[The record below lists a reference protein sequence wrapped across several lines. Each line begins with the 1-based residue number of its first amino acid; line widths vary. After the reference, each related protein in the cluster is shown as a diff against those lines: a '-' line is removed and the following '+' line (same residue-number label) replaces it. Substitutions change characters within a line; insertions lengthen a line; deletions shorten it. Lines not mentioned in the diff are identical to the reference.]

1 MELLESAMA
10 FAVVMIILSTIVSG
24 IVEVGLRALR
34 WRERTLKQ
42 TVVTLFDTVVWPRL
56 ESQLRTMLIADG
68 VAGSDRKS
76 SARARFLAKMLANP
90 AFGDPPTDKAPTA
103 KKSVSVLTPLAF
115 TERLARTDVG
125 KAILDQGKE
134 EVDLLVKDFVR
145 TFDRFGRAASE
156 KFRKNATF
164 AAIVV
169 GLIFAFATNVTT
181 DRIFVTLFNNPDI
194 RTALIENA
202 NEASQ
207 GNSKVLA
214 KIESALNDP
223 KNTLPPADLEELK
236 ADIQTVKE
244 QFGTLAAKGIPLGY
258 GYFPYCANKA
268 ARNCNPAVEVDWE
281 HYVFWAFFTALAG
294 ILIGLGGPFWFRVFS
309 SLSQV
314 FQVLRSLGVGKK
326 DKQAKPEELDPLPS
340 AEESTKPKDVLDAFM
355 VAAKVHSGLAANATG
370 SGRRFI
376 D

>member
-42 TVVTLFDTVVWPRL
+42 TVITLFDTVVWPRL
-56 ESQLRTMLIADG
+56 ELQLKAML
-68 VAGSDRKS
+68 AGSGAGDKKS
-76 SARARFLAKMLANP
+76 SARIRFLAGMLANP
-90 AFGDPPTDKAPTA
+90 AFGEPPTDQAPTA
-103 KKSVSVLTPLAF
+103 KNSVSVLTPLAF
-115 TERLARTDVG
+115 AERLARTDVG
-125 KAILDQGKE
+125 KAILEQGKDE
-134 EVDLLVKDFVR
+134 IDLLVKDFVR

-164 AAIVV
+164 TAIVIGV
-169 GLIFAFATNVTT
+169 VFAFATNVTT

-194 RTALIENA
+194 RTALISDA
-202 NEASQ
+202 DRALADNEEIL
-207 GNSKVLA
+207 K

-236 ADIQTVKE
+236 TDVSSIRE
-244 QFGTLAAKGIPLGY
+244 RFGALAAKGIPLGY
-258 GYFPYCANKA
+258 GYFPYCANKG
-268 ARNCNPAVEVDWE
+268 ARNCNPAVEVGWE

-294 ILIGLGGPFWFRVFS
+294 VLIGLGGPFWFRVFS